1 MALYNLEKEYY
12 FEIFKQ
18 TAAEANALYYKDY
31 IFRVEFED
39 ACQSATILPQ
49 EIDFP
54 TLTWSLDSNVAVKVA
69 AFVDSVEGTLVL
81 AGGDY
86 YPIGICGEKEVT
98 LDPDSPDF
106 LTLTLDAVDP

>member
-1 MALYNLEKEYY
+1 M
-12 FEIFKQ
+12 
-18 TAAEANALYYKDY
+18 
-31 IFRVEFED
+31 
-39 ACQSATILPQ
+39 
-49 EIDFP
+49 
-54 TLTWSLDSNVAVKVA
+54 AVKVA